1 MSKTR
6 AITVKVSEELKRE
19 MKKVKVNWSE
29 YIRSAIEKKL
39 GEQKVKAASATLDE
53 VRARSKSVTTD
64 ELVAWIREKR
74 EK

>member
-1 MSKTR
+1 MSKTS